1 MTIAITRKRSAGVL
15 ALLILIASGL
25 AAAQTQQVY
34 RYVDPEGRVVYSDKP
49 PPPNARDAQ
58 AKRIGKNTIETS
70 NLSFSSVLA
79 QERYPVTLYT
89 FGCGTVCDT
98 ASALLNKRGVP
109 HTVVDVGQSDGAD
122 KLKRL
127 TGGLD
132 APALQVGDL
141 QSQRHLAQRSL
152 ACGAFKG
159 RFIDPVSQRTE
170 CKTRQESDQ
179 MHAHLGHTDR
189 ASSQTDRHRN
199 NCRNRNSNY
208 ADRDRVDDKRNE
220 PNPKPGVKLDVY
232 WYGPCRM
239 WLAKRNLRRSLR
251 PR

>member
-1 MTIAITRKRSAGVL
+1 MTIAIASRRSAGALV
-15 ALLILIASGL
+15 LLILIASGL

-109 HTVVDVGQSDGAD
+109 HTVVDVGQSDGAE

-132 APALQVGDL
+132 APALQVGDQYAL
-141 QSQRHLAQRSL
+141 GFNENKWQGLLTDAGYPKTPAPRTNPVGRPPMPSSAEQANTTQSVVSPA
-152 ACGAFKG
+152 AAAPKG
-159 RFIDPVSQRTE
+159 GYPQ
-170 CKTRQESDQ
+170 
-179 MHAHLGHTDR
+179 
-189 ASSQTDRHRN
+189 
-199 NCRNRNSNY
+199 
-208 ADRDRVDDKRNE
+208 
-220 PNPKPGVKLDVY
+220 
-232 WYGPCRM
+232 
-239 WLAKRNLRRSLR
+239 
-251 PR
+251 